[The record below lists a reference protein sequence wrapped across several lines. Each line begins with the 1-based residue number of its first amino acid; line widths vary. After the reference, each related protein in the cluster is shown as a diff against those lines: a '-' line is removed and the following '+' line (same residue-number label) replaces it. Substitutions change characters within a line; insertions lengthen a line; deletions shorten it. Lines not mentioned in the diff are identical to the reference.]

1 MLTFWAYTIIFFII
15 NQYIATVRSVLKLQN
30 AVKLKKMLLLI
41 IIKHFQLYIDFD
53 IENFND
59 RDSCIQSDSNPVI
72 NYLHSSK
79 KMQSCVLSSE
89 NIH

>member
-1 MLTFWAYTIIFFII
+1 MLTFWAYTIIFYII

-72 NYLHSSK
+72 NYLHS
-79 KMQSCVLSSE
+79 
-89 NIH
+89 

>member
-15 NQYIATVRSVLKLQN
+15 NQYIATVRSVLKSQN

-72 NYLHSSK
+72 NYLHS
-79 KMQSCVLSSE
+79 
-89 NIH
+89 

>member
-1 MLTFWAYTIIFFII
+1 MLTFWAYTIIFYII

-30 AVKLKKMLLLI
+30 AVKLTKMLMLI

-72 NYLHSSK
+72 NYLHSK
-79 KMQSCVLSSE
+79 KNAIMCAVK
-89 NIH
+89 